1 MMRRFLFIV
10 IAGLLLAG
18 GAAPGAR
25 IKDIVDIHGVR
36 GNPLMGTGLVV
47 GLRGTGDTTLPSRQM
62 LASML
67 GREGMTFDPAALTGG
82 NVALVMVTT
91 ELGPWDREG
100 SRIDINVS
108 AIGDAKSLEGGVL
121 LATELKGLDGE
132 VYAVARV
139 ASLSTSSWNVESD
152 KTGSSVRKNHPTVG
166 RVPNGAYVERQELSQ
181 FYEVIGGQRYITLVL
196 RNSDFTT
203 AERIRNAI
211 DELYPHSTF
220 AEDPGTIRVRVP
232 MEVQDL
238 NLARFIDTITAQ
250 NVEVDMP
257 AVVVINER
265 TGTIIVGGNV
275 EISEAAIAQG
285 SLVVKIKEQQLVS
298 QPTTPF
304 TDGATTEVVNDTTIE
319 VEEEEGH
326 LIPMPHVVTVEQLA
340 NALNAIGAT
349 PRDLIAIFNMLKASG
364 ALQARLEIM

>member
-1 MMRRFLFIV
+1 MKRMILFI
-10 IAGLLLAG
+10 LLCAIVP
-18 GAAPGAR
+18 AAAGAR

-47 GLRGTGDTTLPSRQM
+47 GLRGTGDSTPPSRQM
-62 LASML
+62 LASII
-67 GREGMTFDPAALTGG
+67 GREGMTFSPDVLTGG
-82 NVALVMVTT
+82 NVALVMVTA

-139 ASLSTSSWNVESD
+139 ASISTASWNVESD
-152 KTGSSVRKNHPTVG
+152 KTGSSVRRNHPTVG
-166 RVPNGAYVERQELSQ
+166 RIPNGAYVERQELSQ
-181 FYEVIGGQRYITLVL
+181 FYEVVAGYRYLTLTL

-211 DELYPHSTF
+211 EQVYPNS
-220 AEDPGTIRVRVP
+220 AYVEDAGTIRIRVP
-232 MEVQDL
+232 QEVTDL
-238 NLARFIDTITAQ
+238 NLARFIDTVTSQ
-250 NVEVDMP
+250 QVEVDMP

-285 SLVVKIKEQQLVS
+285 SLVVKIKEQQIVS

-304 TDGATTEVVNDTTIE
+304 TEGATTEVVNDTTIQ
-319 VEEEEGH
+319 VEEEPGH
-326 LIPMPHVVTVEQLA
+326 LIPVPHVVTVEQLA